1 MMDQPVQAAPPAVPA
16 VAERRR
22 LSLAVEGMHCASCVG
37 RVERAL
43 LALPGVAGAS
53 VNLATE
59 RAEVAFDGPADPRAA
74 VSAVEAAGYAVPEET
89 AELAVE
95 GMRCASCVGR
105 AERALLSVPGVL
117 EAGVNLATERARV
130 RFARGA
136 ATPEDLV
143 RAVRAAG
150 YEAKPVPPPGN
161 GAAEADNGAARRRA
175 AERARLSRDLLLAA
189 ALTLP
194 LLLLEMGS
202 HLSPAVH
209 GFLAG
214 TVGEGGVRLAQFA
227 LASAVL
233 FGPGLRFFRHGLPAL
248 FRAAPDMDSLV
259 ALGTGAAYAYS
270 TVATFAPGLL
280 PAGSANVYFEPAAVI
295 VALVLLGRALEARA
309 RDRASEAIRRL
320 VELQPRTARL
330 RRRGGAV
337 AEVPVAELRP
347 GDVVEV
353 RPGER
358 LPADGEVAEGE
369 SHVDESMV
377 TGEPMPVRK
386 AAGAPVVG
394 GTVNGTG
401 ALAVRVSRVGADTV
415 LAGIVRMV
423 EGAQASKLPIQAA
436 VDRVV
441 RWFVPAVLALALL
454 TVAAWLLFGP
464 DPALALVNGVAVL
477 IIACPCAMG
486 LATPVSILV
495 GTGRGAALGVL
506 FRRGDALQTLSETR
520 VVALDKTGTLT
531 RGRPELTDLRTA
543 PGFAREEVLALV
555 AAAEAPSEHPIARAL
570 AAAAGR
576 PPAKAEGFG
585 ALVGKGVRATVGG
598 ARVEVGSGRFMA
610 ELGLDTAAFAA
621 EAARLADEGK
631 TPLYAAVGGRLAA
644 VLAVSDPIRDTTPAA
659 IEALRAR
666 GLRVALVSGDDAR
679 TADAVA
685 RRLGIAEVVAE
696 ASPADKL
703 AAIRRLRAEYGRLA
717 FVGDG
722 INDAPALAAADVGIA
737 VGGGTDIAAEA
748 ADVVLVSGD
757 LRAVPGAV
765 ALSAAAMRNIRQNL
779 FWAFAYN
786 AALIPVA
793 AGALFPLNGT
803 LLSPVLAAGAMA
815 LSSVFVVGNAL
826 RLRRFGPGEARAS

>member
-1 MMDQPVQAAPPAVPA
+1 MMDQSVRAAPPPA
-16 VAERRR
+16 VAAHR
-22 LSLAVEGMHCASCVG
+22 LSLAVEGMRCASCAG

-43 LALPGVAGAS
+43 AAVPGVAGAS

-59 RAEVAFDGPADPRAA
+59 RVEVAFDGPADPRAA
-74 VSAVEAAGYAVPEET
+74 VSAVEAAGYAVAADT
-89 AELAVE
+89 VELSVE
-95 GMRCASCVGR
+95 GMHCASCVGR
-105 AERALLSVPGVL
+105 TERALLAVPGVL

-130 RFARGA
+130 RLARGA
-136 ATPEDLV
+136 ATPADLA
-143 RAVRAAG
+143 RAVEAAG
-150 YEAKPVPPPGN
+150 HRAEPVRRGGDA
-161 GAAEADNGAARRRA
+161 GAVDAGAGRRA
-175 AERARLSRDLLLAA
+175 AERAELARALRLAA

-194 LLLLEMGS
+194 LLLLDMGA
-202 HLSPAVH
+202 HLVPAFH
-209 GFLAG
+209 DLLAR

-259 ALGTGAAYAYS
+259 ALGTAAAYAYS
-270 TVATFAPGLL
+270 TAATFAPGLL
-280 PAGSANVYFEPAAVI
+280 PAGSANVYFEAAAVI
-295 VALVLLGRALEARA
+295 VTLVLLGRALEARA
-309 RDRASEAIRRL
+309 RDRASDAIRRL
-320 VELQPRTARL
+320 VELQPRTARV
-330 RRRGGAV
+330 RRRGGGV
-337 AEVPVAELRP
+337 AEEVPVAELRP

-358 LPADGEVAEGE
+358 LPADGAVAEGE

-394 GTVNGTG
+394 GTVNGAG

-423 EGAQASKLPIQAA
+423 EGAQASKLPIQAV
-436 VDRVV
+436 VDRVT

-454 TVAAWLLFGP
+454 TVAAWLARGP

-506 FRRGDALQTLSETR
+506 FRRGEALQALSEAR
-520 VVALDKTGTLT
+520 AVALDKTGTLT
-531 RGRPELTDLRTA
+531 RGRPELTDLHSA
-543 PGFAREEVLALV
+543 PGFACGEVLAAV

-570 AAAAGR
+570 VAAAERAPAR
-576 PPAKAEGFG
+576 PERFE
-585 ALVGKGVRATVGG
+585 ALVGKGVRATVKGV
-598 ARVEVGSGRFMA
+598 RVEVGSGRLMA
-610 ELGLDTAAFAA
+610 ELGLDPAAFAA

-631 TPLYAAVGGRLAA
+631 TPLYAAIGGRLAA

-659 IEALRAR
+659 IAALRAR
-666 GLRVALVSGDDAR
+666 GLAVALVSGDDAR
-679 TADAVA
+679 TAGAVA
-685 RRLGIAEVVAE
+685 GRLGIAEVVAE
-696 ASPADKL
+696 ATPADKL
-703 AAIRRLRAEYGRLA
+703 AAVRRLQARHGRLA
-717 FVGDG
+717 YVGDG

-757 LRAVPGAV
+757 LGAVPDAI
-765 ALSAAAMRNIRQNL
+765 ALSAATMRNIRQNL

-786 AALIPVA
+786 AALVPVA
-793 AGALFPLNGT
+793 AGVLYPVNGT
-803 LLSPVLAAGAMA
+803 LLSPALAAGAMA

-826 RLRRFGPGEARAS
+826 RLRRFRPGRARA